1 MDTKTFSN
9 PISPKDIK
17 ITDPFWARY
26 MELARTEVIP
36 YQWEALNDR
45 LPDTEPSYWVKNF
58 RVAAGLEEG
67 KFNGCVFQDSD
78 GFKWLEAVAYSLMS
92 HPDPELEKTADE
104 VQALDKP
111 SRPS

>member
-45 LPDTEPSYWVKNF
+45 LPDTAVYFRIATASNGWKLWPIPLCPIPTPSWK
-58 RVAAGLEEG
+58 
-67 KFNGCVFQDSD
+67 K
-78 GFKWLEAVAYSLMS
+78 
-92 HPDPELEKTADE
+92 
-104 VQALDKP
+104 
-111 SRPS
+111 RPMK

>member
-1 MDTKTFSN
+1 MDTKNFTN

-26 MELARTEVIP
+26 MELARKEVIP

-58 RVAAGLEEG
+58 RIAAGLEKG
-67 KFNGCVFQDSD
+67 DFNGCVFQDSD

-92 HPDPELEKTADE
+92 HPDPDGT
-104 VQALDKP
+104 
-111 SRPS
+111 